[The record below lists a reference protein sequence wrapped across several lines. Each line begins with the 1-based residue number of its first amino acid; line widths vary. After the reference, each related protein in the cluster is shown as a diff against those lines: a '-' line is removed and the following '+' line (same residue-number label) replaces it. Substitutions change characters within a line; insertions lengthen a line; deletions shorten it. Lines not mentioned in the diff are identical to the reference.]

1 MSSLWG
7 IDLGGTKIEGVVLSA
22 RQNPEILVRLRVPTE
37 QEQGYEHILDQIE
50 KLIQTLEEE
59 SGLHPPSYIGMGTP
73 GVLDPTSGKLK
84 NSNTTCLNGKA
95 LKKDLEGKLGL
106 EFTMAN
112 DANCFAIAETLFG
125 VVKDKLPAAKV
136 VIGTIMGTGVGSG
149 IVVGGKALTGRH
161 GIAGEWG
168 HIFLDES
175 GGDCYCG
182 KTGCVETILS
192 GTGLQKYYA
201 QLSGEQRALKDII
214 DLARA
219 QSDFYASK
227 TMDRL
232 IKFFGKGMSY
242 LINIVDPHAI
252 VLGGGLG
259 NIDELYTLGVEEVK
273 KHIFNH
279 SLETVFLRPK
289 LGDSAGVIGAALL

>member
-7 IDLGGTKIEGVVLSA
+7 IDLGGTKIEGVILSA

-37 QEQGYEHILDQIE
+37 QEHGYNHILSQIE
-50 KLIQTLEEE
+50 KLIQIMEEE
-59 SGLHPPSYIGMGTP
+59 TGLQPPSYIGMGTP
-73 GVLDPTSGKLK
+73 GVMDPTSGKLK
-84 NSNTTCLNGKA
+84 NSNTTCLNGKL
-95 LKKDLEGKLGL
+95 LKKDLEEKLGL

-125 VVKDKLPAAKV
+125 VVKDKLPSAKV

-149 IVVGGKALTGRH
+149 IVVHGKALTGRH

-201 QLSGEQRALKDII
+201 NLAGEQRPLKDII
-214 DLARA
+214 TLARTK
-219 QSDFYASK
+219 SDFYATK
-227 TMDRL
+227 TMDRM